1 MAELKLRKCKAI
13 ILKSVFTG
21 EACCV
26 CVCVCVCVSGGESF
40 KLLEPV
46 GTGGEKERKNI
57 FMGITKCHSEEFQKL
72 FK

>member
-26 CVCVCVCVSGGESF
+26 CVCVCVCVRRGKFQTSRTCGHRRGEGKEEYF
-40 KLLEPV
+40 LGHYKMPLV
-46 GTGGEKERKNI
+46 GVSKAV
-57 FMGITKCHSEEFQKL
+57 
-72 FK
+72 